1 MIACGGAQYA
11 QKVLRYGKLG
21 DVVGGQEKAGEGDE
35 HGAVYEDRPVLRKKR
50 VPDVHQRIPQQG
62 RQLHWSAAAGQVQSV
77 QQHRKFIQRPEC
89 CQQCNDHKTQ
99 DDGRGNKNVR
109 SIAVVQVMHGRE
121 PECQR
126 PQSCCI
132 SGINSRLVAT
142 AYSPTSAGRMTPAW
156 CSRAPAERCKE

>member
-62 RQLHWSAAAGQVQSV
+62 RQLHRSAAAGQFQPV

-99 DDGRGNKNVR
+99 DDGRGDKNVR
-109 SIAVVQVMHGRE
+109 SIAVV
-121 PECQR
+121 
-126 PQSCCI
+126 
-132 SGINSRLVAT
+132 
-142 AYSPTSAGRMTPAW
+142 
-156 CSRAPAERCKE
+156 

>member
-62 RQLHWSAAAGQVQSV
+62 RQLHRSAAAGQLQPV

-126 PQSCCI
+126 PEPLHQRDKQQVGCDC
-132 SGINSRLVAT
+132 V
-142 AYSPTSAGRMTPAW
+142 
-156 CSRAPAERCKE
+156 

>member
-62 RQLHWSAAAGQVQSV
+62 RQLHRSAAAGQLQPV

-99 DDGRGNKNVR
+99 DDGRGDKNVR

-126 PQSCCI
+126 PELLHQRDKQQVGCDC
-132 SGINSRLVAT
+132 V
-142 AYSPTSAGRMTPAW
+142 
-156 CSRAPAERCKE
+156 

>member
-62 RQLHWSAAAGQVQSV
+62 RQ
-77 QQHRKFIQRPEC
+77 QHRKFIQRPEC

-126 PQSCCI
+126 PELLHQRDKQQVGCDC
-132 SGINSRLVAT
+132 V
-142 AYSPTSAGRMTPAW
+142 
-156 CSRAPAERCKE
+156 

>member
-62 RQLHWSAAAGQVQSV
+62 RQLHRSAAAGQLQPV

-126 PQSCCI
+126 PELLHQRDKQQVGCDC
-132 SGINSRLVAT
+132 V
-142 AYSPTSAGRMTPAW
+142 
-156 CSRAPAERCKE
+156 

>member
-1 MIACGGAQYA
+1 MIACGGVQYA

-62 RQLHWSAAAGQVQSV
+62 RQLHRSAAAGQLQPV

-126 PQSCCI
+126 PELLHQRDKQQVGCDC
-132 SGINSRLVAT
+132 V
-142 AYSPTSAGRMTPAW
+142 
-156 CSRAPAERCKE
+156 

>member
-62 RQLHWSAAAGQVQSV
+62 RQLHRSAAAGQLQLV

-99 DDGRGNKNVR
+99 DDGRGDKNVR

-126 PQSCCI
+126 PELLHQRDKQQVGCDCIQPDQRRQDDPGMVQQST
-132 SGINSRLVAT
+132 G
-142 AYSPTSAGRMTPAW
+142 
-156 CSRAPAERCKE
+156 

>member
-62 RQLHWSAAAGQVQSV
+62 RQLHRSVAAGQLQPV

-121 PECQR
+121 PERQR
-126 PQSCCI
+126 PELLHQRDKQQVGCDCVQSDQRRQDDPGMVQQ
-132 SGINSRLVAT
+132 STG
-142 AYSPTSAGRMTPAW
+142 
-156 CSRAPAERCKE
+156 

>member
-1 MIACGGAQYA
+1 MITCGGAQYA

-50 VPDVHQRIPQQG
+50 VPDVQQG
-62 RQLHWSAAAGQVQSV
+62 RQLHRSAAAGQLQSV

-99 DDGRGNKNVR
+99 DDGRGYKNVR

-126 PQSCCI
+126 PELLHQRDKQQVGCDCVQSDQRRQDDPGMVQQ
-132 SGINSRLVAT
+132 STG
-142 AYSPTSAGRMTPAW
+142 
-156 CSRAPAERCKE
+156 

>member
-11 QKVLRYGKLG
+11 KKVLRYGKLG

-35 HGAVYEDRPVLRKKR
+35 HGAVYEDRPVLRTKR

-62 RQLHWSAAAGQVQSV
+62 RQLHRSAAAGQLQPV

-99 DDGRGNKNVR
+99 DDGRGDKNVR

-126 PQSCCI
+126 PELLHQRDKQQVGCDCVQSDQRRQDDPGMVQQ
-132 SGINSRLVAT
+132 STG
-142 AYSPTSAGRMTPAW
+142 
-156 CSRAPAERCKE
+156 

>member
-62 RQLHWSAAAGQVQSV
+62 RQLHRSAAAGQLQPV

-99 DDGRGNKNVR
+99 DDDRGDKNVR

-126 PQSCCI
+126 PELLHQRDKQQVGCDC
-132 SGINSRLVAT
+132 V
-142 AYSPTSAGRMTPAW
+142 
-156 CSRAPAERCKE
+156 

>member
-11 QKVLRYGKLG
+11 KKVLRYGKLG

-62 RQLHWSAAAGQVQSV
+62 RQLHRSAAAGQLQPV

-99 DDGRGNKNVR
+99 DDGRGDKNVR

-126 PQSCCI
+126 PELLHQ
-132 SGINSRLVAT
+132 RD
-142 AYSPTSAGRMTPAW
+142 
-156 CSRAPAERCKE
+156 K

>member
-21 DVVGGQEKAGEGDE
+21 DVVAGQEKAGEGDE

-62 RQLHWSAAAGQVQSV
+62 RQLHRSAAAGQLQPV

-126 PQSCCI
+126 PEPLHQRDKQQVGCDC
-132 SGINSRLVAT
+132 V
-142 AYSPTSAGRMTPAW
+142 
-156 CSRAPAERCKE
+156 

>member
-62 RQLHWSAAAGQVQSV
+62 RQLHRSAAAGQLQPV

-126 PQSCCI
+126 PELHQRDKQQVGCDCVQSDQRRQDDPGMVQQ
-132 SGINSRLVAT
+132 STG
-142 AYSPTSAGRMTPAW
+142 
-156 CSRAPAERCKE
+156 

>member
-11 QKVLRYGKLG
+11 QKALRYGKLG

-62 RQLHWSAAAGQVQSV
+62 RQLHRSAAAGQLQPV

-99 DDGRGNKNVR
+99 DDGRGDKNVR

-126 PQSCCI
+126 PELLHQRDKQQVGCDC
-132 SGINSRLVAT
+132 V
-142 AYSPTSAGRMTPAW
+142 
-156 CSRAPAERCKE
+156 

>member
-11 QKVLRYGKLG
+11 QKVLWYGKLG

-62 RQLHWSAAAGQVQSV
+62 RQLHRSAAAGQLQPV

-126 PQSCCI
+126 PELLHQRDKQQVGCDC
-132 SGINSRLVAT
+132 V
-142 AYSPTSAGRMTPAW
+142 
-156 CSRAPAERCKE
+156 

>member
-62 RQLHWSAAAGQVQSV
+62 SCTGLPLRANSSPCSSTENSDSAQNAVSNAMTTRHRMMAGETKMSEALLLF
-77 QQHRKFIQRPEC
+77 R
-89 CQQCNDHKTQ
+89 
-99 DDGRGNKNVR
+99 
-109 SIAVVQVMHGRE
+109 
-121 PECQR
+121 
-126 PQSCCI
+126 
-132 SGINSRLVAT
+132 
-142 AYSPTSAGRMTPAW
+142 
-156 CSRAPAERCKE
+156 

>member
-62 RQLHWSAAAGQVQSV
+62 RQLHRSAAAGQLQPV

-121 PECQR
+121 PERQR
-126 PQSCCI
+126 PELLHQRDKQQVGCDCVQSDQRRQDDPGMVQQ
-132 SGINSRLVAT
+132 STG
-142 AYSPTSAGRMTPAW
+142 
-156 CSRAPAERCKE
+156 

>member
-1 MIACGGAQYA
+1 MITCGGAQYA

-62 RQLHWSAAAGQVQSV
+62 GQLHRSAAAGQLQSV

-99 DDGRGNKNVR
+99 DDGRGYKNVR

-126 PQSCCI
+126 PELLHQRDKQQVGCDCVQSDQRRQDDP
-132 SGINSRLVAT
+132 SMVQQSTG
-142 AYSPTSAGRMTPAW
+142 
-156 CSRAPAERCKE
+156 